1 MQEEGRRIRIA
12 LGGLGV
18 QETVVKALKGAKS
31 VGGGG
36 GLYACEEILQ
46 G

>member
-1 MQEEGRRIRIA
+1 MQEEGRRIRAA

-18 QETVVKALKGAKS
+18 QEKGAKS

-36 GLYACEEILQ
+36 RLYACD
-46 G
+46 GT